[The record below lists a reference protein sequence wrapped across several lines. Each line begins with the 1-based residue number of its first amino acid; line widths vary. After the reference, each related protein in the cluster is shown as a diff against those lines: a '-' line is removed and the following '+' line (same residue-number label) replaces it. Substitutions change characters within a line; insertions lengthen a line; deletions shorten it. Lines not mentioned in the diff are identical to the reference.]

1 MLKLLQNQM
10 FCVLSGG
17 SEKHQ
22 IYQLNGG
29 PSCLRYLLWCLVL
42 KPQESLLG
50 TPKGALAPSG

>member
-29 PSCLRYLLWCLVL
+29 AFLP
-42 KPQESLLG
+42 
-50 TPKGALAPSG
+50 ALSAVVFGLETTGIPAGDS